1 MYTILRKKRYRIL
14 IAIEVVLFVLAEV
27 LDSIWHLSQN
37 QKSNDI
43 ILLILVIPMWL
54 FLFFLRQEELK
65 PVSKAIVYFIFI
77 LLTVAVPLTF
87 AVSWLA

>member
-14 IAIEVVLFVLAEV
+14 IAIEVVSFVLAEV

-43 ILLILVIPMWL
+43 ILLILVIPIWL
-54 FLFFLRQEELK
+54 SCSF
-65 PVSKAIVYFIFI
+65 
-77 LLTVAVPLTF
+77 
-87 AVSWLA
+87 